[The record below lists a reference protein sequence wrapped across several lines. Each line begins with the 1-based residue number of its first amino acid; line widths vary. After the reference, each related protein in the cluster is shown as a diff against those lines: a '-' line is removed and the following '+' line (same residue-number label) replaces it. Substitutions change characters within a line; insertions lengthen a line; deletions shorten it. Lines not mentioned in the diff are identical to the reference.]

1 MTVSIL
7 PPSRKGVQS
16 FPTKVALQQDHWN
29 DYSFKTLYHLYHQEV
44 GQPPTL
50 IGPVKILR
58 RGQSEQDDIQIT
70 EPFER
75 LSPEFGSV
83 GNSLDYYQRLNEIPA
98 ADRDEILSVL
108 NDVVAN
114 PQLEQVFNQEKG
126 WRVSLFRDNSD
137 PDGFLAD
144 AGAIHSR
151 SANELPDLHLSFKFH
166 PGGWS
171 SPVQLYFDAPGAIFY
186 SGPKR
191 KLGPSQREVLL
202 PRRVMVL
209 IGRNGSGKSTLL
221 SRIARVA
228 FASPSD
234 RAWPQLMSV
243 GVFDPPSVGF
253 MRIIAVSYS
262 AFENFSV
269 PGLYETE
276 LEQIAADI
284 EKGGGRYVYAGLRDV
299 VAEVREQ
306 LATSRSRP
314 RADNERSTVDAADR
328 RPTTKLKSLEQLADE
343 FVRLIGQITANGD
356 SALFDAA
363 LRPVLADASF
373 VDVAGSDW
381 QAMLGSDPRSSF
393 LGWSTGHKITLHAIA
408 SLVAHTT
415 RKSLVLFDEPE
426 THLHPPLIA
435 GVLHA
440 LRLILEEKNAFAI
453 VATHSP
459 VILQETLSQHVRVI
473 RRVGDQF
480 EVMVPSRQTFGENV
494 GTLTHDTFGL
504 TASSTDFHEILDLLV
519 QAHTSVEQV
528 NEHFTP
534 PLSGQALAYVLAG
547 LARKARQ

>member
-1 MTVSIL
+1 MVVSVL
-7 PPSRKGVQS
+7 APSRQGVQA
-16 FPTKVALQQDHWN
+16 FPTKFALQQDRWN
-29 DYSFKTLYHLYHQEV
+29 DYSFVTLYHLYHQEE
-44 GQPPTL
+44 GQSPTL

-58 RGQSEQDDIQIT
+58 RGQTEQDGIQIT
-70 EPFER
+70 EAFEQ

-83 GNSLDYYQRLNEIPA
+83 GSSLDYYQRLNEIPP
-98 ADRDEILSVL
+98 ADRDEILSIL
-108 NDVVAN
+108 NDVVAQ
-114 PQLEQVFNQEKG
+114 PHLEQVFNQETG

-137 PDGFLAD
+137 PEGFLTD

-151 SANELPDLHLSFKFH
+151 NANELPDLHFSFTFH

-171 SPVQLYFDAPGAIFY
+171 SPVQLYFDAPSPFLY

-234 RAWPQLMSV
+234 RAWPQLMAV
-243 GVFDPPSVGF
+243 GAFDPPSVGF
-253 MRIIAVSYS
+253 TRIIAVSYS

-314 RADNERSTVDAADR
+314 GADNERSIVEAADR

-343 FVRLIGQITANGD
+343 FARLVEQIVANGD
-356 SALFDAA
+356 GVLFDAA
-363 LRPVLADASF
+363 LEPVLADASF
-373 VDVAGSDW
+373 ADVAGVDW
-381 QAMLGSDPRSSF
+381 QALLGPDPRASF

-440 LRLILEEKNAFAI
+440 LRLVLEEKNAFAI

-459 VILQETLSQHVRVI
+459 VILQETPSKHVRVI
-473 RRVGDQF
+473 RRIGDQF
-480 EVMVPSRQTFGENV
+480 EVIVPSKQTFGENV

-504 TASSTDFHEILDLLV
+504 TASATDFHEVLDILV
-519 QAHTSVEQV
+519 QAHTSIEQV